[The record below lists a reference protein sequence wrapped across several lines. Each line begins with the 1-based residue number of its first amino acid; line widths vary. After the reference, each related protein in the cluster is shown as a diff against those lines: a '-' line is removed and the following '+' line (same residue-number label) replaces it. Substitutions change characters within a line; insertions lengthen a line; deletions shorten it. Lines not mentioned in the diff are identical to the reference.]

1 MPGAMLCRVVCLQIR
16 LQTFF
21 TCARFTRQ
29 SGRTHRGA
37 PRPLLTQSGRS
48 PGLSRF
54 LFRDLMLLL
63 NLRGRSN
70 VGGAEAD
77 TDMSVAF
84 AIIAA
89 WREVQTV
96 S

>member
-1 MPGAMLCRVVCLQIR
+1 
-16 LQTFF
+16 
-21 TCARFTRQ
+21 
-29 SGRTHRGA
+29 
-37 PRPLLTQSGRS
+37 
-48 PGLSRF
+48 
-54 LFRDLMLLL
+54 MLLL